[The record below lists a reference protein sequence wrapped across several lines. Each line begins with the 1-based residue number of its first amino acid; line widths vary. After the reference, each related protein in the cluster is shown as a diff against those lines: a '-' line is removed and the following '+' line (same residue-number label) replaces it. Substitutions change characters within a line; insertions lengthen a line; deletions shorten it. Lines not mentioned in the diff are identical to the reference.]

1 MAPPNPADH
10 FASPVSNLRPRPRAR
25 KQKTSKMTEINA
37 AKDVAHLPVMA
48 QTCVDLLA
56 PALEGKPQPV
66 LVDATLGVGGH
77 SEKLLQA
84 FPTLQLI
91 GIDRDP
97 QARALAAK
105 RLEEFAPR
113 VEIVAATY
121 GQLPQILSQRG
132 LEQVDAIL
140 ADLGVSSLQ
149 LDQAQRGFS
158 YAQAQA
164 PLDMRMNL
172 DSGQTAADFLN
183 SAPAEEISRVLREYG
198 EEKFAWPL
206 AKRIVRTR
214 ENRGP
219 LQTAGELVELIKE
232 TIPAPARRS
241 GGNPSKRTFQALRV
255 YVNNELGD
263 LAAFLPAAL
272 QALRVGGRLVVE
284 SYQSLEDR
292 LVKRSFAAGVHPE
305 VPKEVPLPGPE
316 YDPWLRDLTRGA
328 LRATETEIR
337 ANPRS
342 QSVRIRAVE
351 KLRQPQKSV
360 K

>member
-37 AKDVAHLPVMA
+37 AKGVAHLPVMA

-66 LVDATLGVGGH
+66 LVDATLGLGGH
-77 SEKLLQA
+77 SEKLLPA

-113 VEIVAATY
+113 LEIVAATY

-172 DSGQTAADFLN
+172 DSG
-183 SAPAEEISRVLREYG
+183 
-198 EEKFAWPL
+198 
-206 AKRIVRTR
+206 
-214 ENRGP
+214 
-219 LQTAGELVELIKE
+219 QTAGELVELIKE

-351 KLRQPQKSV
+351 KLRQPQTSV
-360 K
+360 KELHPGGNLEHSNETGTRYQA